1 MPRNNAAIERWAEV
15 PVEILTLTNGK
26 VWRITHTT
34 VGKLADPIGGEA
46 DAIRHAVMNSE
57 SYIVERRSIVTV
69 TRLCK
74 CEE

>member
-1 MPRNNAAIERWAEV
+1 MPRSDAAIERWAEV
-15 PVEILTLTNGK
+15 PVEILTLINGK
-26 VWRITHTT
+26 AWRIAHTT

-57 SYIVERRSIVTV
+57 SYIVERRGIVTV

>member
-1 MPRNNAAIERWAEV
+1 MPRNDAAIERWAEV
-15 PVEILTLTNGK
+15 PVEILTLINGK
-26 VWRITHTT
+26 VWRIAHTT

-57 SYIVERRSIVTV
+57 SYIVERRGIVTV